1 MLGGCWVPSCATVV
15 AHARDVDAETVE
27 VTEAAEQAWVQL
39 LESSS
44 QWFLGNPDCT
54 PGYYNNEGKPIG
66 RRERLNGSGYP
77 EGPAAY
83 FHYIEA

>member
-1 MLGGCWVPSCATVV
+1 VP
-15 AHARDVDAETVE
+15 ARPVLSRNE
-27 VTEAAEQAWVQL
+27 VY
-39 LESSS
+39 S

-83 FHYIEA
+83 LHYIDAWRNSGDFAGLEFGCRPRTLTRPDH